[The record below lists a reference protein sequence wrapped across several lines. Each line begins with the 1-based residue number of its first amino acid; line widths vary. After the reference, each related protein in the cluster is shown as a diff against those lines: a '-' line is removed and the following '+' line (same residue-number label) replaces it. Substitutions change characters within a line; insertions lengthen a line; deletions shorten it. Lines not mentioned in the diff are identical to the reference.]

1 MKSNWEDVV
10 ISLINQLAIL
20 EKDLKTQTKFITNYS
35 EHHLSPE
42 LVNILIE
49 SQKHTQDSFRS
60 MEDKIHDMII
70 YLCRAMTE
78 TRMPELRN
86 LLGDNN
92 YGMEQ

>member
-10 ISLINQLAIL
+10 ISLTNQLAML
-20 EKDLKTQTKFITNYS
+20 EKSLKDQTKFITNYS

-42 LVNILIE
+42 LLNILIA

-70 YLCRAMTE
+70 YLCKAMTVNK
-78 TRMPELRN
+78 MHNLSN
-86 LLGDNN
+86 LLGEVNH
-92 YGMEQ
+92 GV